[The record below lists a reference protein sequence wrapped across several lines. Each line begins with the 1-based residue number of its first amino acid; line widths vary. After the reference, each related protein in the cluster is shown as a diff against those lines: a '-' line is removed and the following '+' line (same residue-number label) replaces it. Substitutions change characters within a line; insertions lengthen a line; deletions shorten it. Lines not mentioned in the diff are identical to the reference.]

1 MFFFIFH
8 NSWKEE
14 RNGFKAYPDF
24 GRGGGKDKFNVNN
37 THICE
42 FRFDSGDI
50 NISIGQ
56 GKKKRSDAMWFKH
69 SKTWKSLL
77 LKANLQLALKLMI
90 FNFLTPVLF
99 VRTSNFMMFKIK
111 SLKVILKMLN
121 LEKRQS
127 SQQYTS
133 FLCS

>member
-50 NISIGQ
+50 HISIGQ
-56 GKKKRSDAMWFKH
+56 GKKKTLRRSVFKH
-69 SKTWKSLL
+69 SFEDMKKPVVEGEKKPQVIRKSLR
-77 LKANLQLALKLMI
+77 KLE
-90 FNFLTPVLF
+90 
-99 VRTSNFMMFKIK
+99 
-111 SLKVILKMLN
+111 SLSRNK
-121 LEKRQS
+121 
-127 SQQYTS
+127 
-133 FLCS
+133 

>member
-1 MFFFIFH
+1 MEEGLSTTKISNEAEITKSRLIKNRLCFFFIFH

-56 GKKKRSDAMWFKH
+56 G
-69 SKTWKSLL
+69 
-77 LKANLQLALKLMI
+77 
-90 FNFLTPVLF
+90 
-99 VRTSNFMMFKIK
+99 
-111 SLKVILKMLN
+111 
-121 LEKRQS
+121 
-127 SQQYTS
+127 
-133 FLCS
+133 